1 MCAKIRTLPVSAVR
15 NRGNK
20 NVIIRK
26 IRVMQRLFCNLFRFR
41 FNHQISVP
49 VAQDDTFRICF
60 YFSVRIT

>member
-1 MCAKIRTLPVSAVR
+1 MCAKLRTLP
-15 NRGNK
+15 